1 MAPFFR
7 KRPPGSPSP
16 QLIAEV
22 APRAANAK
30 QWVKACRAEITPRAQ
45 LEGGIAEL
53 CVVGSVVAEVAGE
66 ELRGALL
73 LGLADEFLAE
83 FAALAAEHGW
93 SREELARVIAER
105 REAYRKALDGAAP
118 DWHLRLAA
126 EIYRRVARREGD
138 AEEHRPAASLA
149 LVVSTTTRQ
158 LLREALKS
166 ARGG

>member
-16 QLIAEV
+16 HLIAEV

-53 CVVGSVVAEVAGE
+53 CVVGSVVTEVAGE

-73 LGLADEFLAE
+73 LELADEFLAE

-105 REAYRKALDGAAP
+105 REAYRKALDGGAP

-126 EIYRRVARREGD
+126 EIYRRVARREGG

-166 ARGG
+166 PRTG